1 MNPYDLLESVLVAIE
16 NGLKDDITIDVLA
29 DKFKLSTRHLQ
40 RLFSMAFNQS
50 PGAYIRSRKLAASID
65 DLLNTNLNILDIA
78 LDYTFEYEQ
87 SYIRSFRREYG
98 ITPGDLRKTG
108 KILKI
113 TPPLQLFNS
122 QKYPSGVMFGPEIVV
137 VPQFCVIGKR
147 HKMPPRDGI
156 VMPQSFVKQ
165 FLEKERQNIP
175 NPINQNKLIYVTS
188 EGEEDAE
195 YAYSMPALQVRTLDA
210 IPEGLDGYTFPTSL
224 CAKFHFICSD
234 PDEFNLYVGD
244 EMFKAINDFMDSED
258 QKYFLERKKVDIV
271 ISDPSDRYETHSQN
285 EPWRLT
291 EIEWFSPV
299 IKKTLLKIPPTSPS
313 GIKGVRKQELPALR
327 FIGRKC
333 VETTDPPNILNLLDN
348 WQINGWFDGIEKQAC
363 INYKTFFDGG
373 NAYVNLAR
381 KKEGSSNEG
390 KPFEHWMGMFVPE
403 GTEVPQG
410 YEAIDF
416 PKMTVGICSAYGK
429 RDELVNYESK
439 CRNKLTEEGFIPKN
453 PPWFFRRFNWLEFF
467 KEDVY
472 GKRLL
477 DYCYPACEAPFIYP
491 KPAL

>member
-1 MNPYDLLESVLVAIE
+1 MNNPYDLLEGVLVSIE
-16 NGLKDDITIDVLA
+16 KGLKEYINA
-29 DKFKLSTRHLQ
+29 DSIADEFGLSERHLQ
-40 RLFSMAFNQS
+40 RLFKFAFNLS
-50 PGAYIRSRKLAASID
+50 IGSYIRSRKLAASID
-65 DLLNTNLNILDIA
+65 DLLTTDLNVLDIA

-122 QKYPSGVMFGPEIVV
+122 QKHPNGVMFGPEIVV
-137 VPQFCVIGKR
+137 VPQFHVIGKK

-156 VMPQSFVKQ
+156 VLPQSFVRQ
-165 FLEKERQNIP
+165 FLEKELQSIP
-175 NPINQNKLIYVTS
+175 NAINQNRSIYVTS
-188 EGEEDAE
+188 EGEEDAD
-195 YAYSMPALQVRTLDA
+195 YAYSMPAVQVRTLDA

-224 CAKFHFICSD
+224 CAKFHFICND

-271 ISDPSDRYETHSQN
+271 ISDPSDRYGNHSQN

-299 IKKTLLKIPPTSPS
+299 IKKTLLKIPPISPS
-313 GIKGVRKQELPALR
+313 GIKDVRKQELPALR

-333 VETTDPPNILNLLDN
+333 AETPDLPNILKLLDN
-348 WQINGWFDGIEKQAC
+348 WQLNGWFDVIEKQAG

-373 NAYVNLAR
+373 DAYINLAR

-390 KPFEHWMGMFVPE
+390 KLFEHWMGMFVPE
-403 GTEVPQG
+403 GTAVPDG

-416 PKMTVGICSAYGK
+416 PKMTIGVCSAYGK
-429 RDELVNYESK
+429 RDELVNYEAE
-439 CRNKLTEEGFIPKN
+439 CRNKLTEEGLVPRN
-453 PPWFFRRFNWLEFF
+453 TPWFFRRFNWLEFY
-467 KEDVY
+467 KEDIY

-477 DYCYPACEAPFIYP
+477 DYCYPAYE
-491 KPAL
+491 